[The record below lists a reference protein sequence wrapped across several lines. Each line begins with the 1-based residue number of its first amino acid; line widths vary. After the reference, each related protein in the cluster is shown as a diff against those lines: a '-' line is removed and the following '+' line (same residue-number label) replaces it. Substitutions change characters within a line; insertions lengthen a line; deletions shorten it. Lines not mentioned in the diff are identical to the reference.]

1 MSDSYR
7 KRVQTLVDAI
17 QLTAAALARLE
28 WEAHVAAHS
37 RMQVGGV
44 PPTASWWPSP
54 GPRGWPPIR
63 LGTEREMM
71 IPYLSP
77 MVSQMV
83 PMFPGVGGPGL
94 IHSGIGPISG
104 GMAMHPMMPSY
115 RGPGMMPVGYGYG
128 LLHSGMEMGIPGS
141 GMGIPSMGPGMGIP
155 VSGMG
160 MPGMM
165 MQSMM
170 PMHGM
175 MPSMPMMMSPM
186 MQPAWSMGPMPAPSP
201 SGHI

>member
-7 KRVQTLVDAI
+7 KRVQTLMDAI

-28 WEAHVAAHS
+28 WEAQVATHAH
-37 RMQVGGV
+37 MQVGGV
-44 PPTASWWPSP
+44 PPTATWWPSP

-104 GMAMHPMMPSY
+104 GMAMQPMIPSGF
-115 RGPGMMPVGYGYG
+115 RSPGMMPMGYGYG
-128 LLHSGMEMGIPGS
+128 LLHSGMEMGIPG
-141 GMGIPSMGPGMGIP
+141 G
-155 VSGMG
+155 GMG

-165 MQSMM
+165 M
-170 PMHGM
+170 HGM
-175 MPSMPMMMSPM
+175 MPMPSMMPSMMPGMMPSMMMSPM